1 MEEAQEAI
9 IEPENTDVIADEPE
23 AIAEDITEEESAPSE
38 EAAESETEEK
48 PKKGGVQKRIDE
60 LTRQRYEAEARA
72 EQAEREAAELRQAQT
87 KNGHNANRPTLE
99 QYDYDQDAY
108 EAAMVSWAEDG
119 LKRQNEAAT
128 QAEKARAEQLEQIK
142 RNAEINRKMTEGV
155 TKYPDFIEVVS
166 SPDLPSLQ
174 EINNTAF
181 EAVINS
187 DKMAEIS
194 YYLGK
199 NPSEVYEFQNMPP
212 ISVMRRVIE
221 LESKLGTT
229 RKETT
234 NAPPPPKSMNGNAD
248 AGIEPS
254 PKKRAEMSMDE
265 WLAWRNQQTS

>member
-174 EINNTAF
+174 EINSTAF

-212 ISVMRRVIE
+212 ISVMRKVIE
-221 LESKLGTT
+221 LEHKLGSS

-234 NAPPPPKSMNGNAD
+234 NAPPPPKSMNGNSD
-248 AGIEPS
+248 AGIDPS
-254 PKKRAEMSMDE
+254 PKKRDEMSMDE
-265 WLAWRNQQTS
+265 WLEWRKQQTS

>member
-72 EQAEREAAELRQAQT
+72 EQAEREAAELRQSQT
-87 KNGHNANRPTLE
+87 KDGHNANRPTLE

-174 EINNTAF
+174 EINSTAF

-234 NAPPPPKSMNGNAD
+234 NAPPPPKSMNGNSD

>member
-212 ISVMRRVIE
+212 ISVMRKVIE
-221 LESKLGTT
+221 LEHKLGSS

-234 NAPPPPKSMNGNAD
+234 NAPPPPKSMNGNSD
-248 AGIEPS
+248 AGIDPS
-254 PKKRAEMSMDE
+254 PKKRSEMSMAERLE
-265 WLAWRNQQTS
+265 WRKQQTS